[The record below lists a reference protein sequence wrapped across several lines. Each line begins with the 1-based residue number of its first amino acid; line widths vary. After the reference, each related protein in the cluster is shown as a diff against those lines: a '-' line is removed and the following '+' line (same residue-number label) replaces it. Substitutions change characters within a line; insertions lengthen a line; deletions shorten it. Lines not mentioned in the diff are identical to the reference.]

1 MQSLINR
8 VVEKLILDL
17 FPAVLKWTIEA
28 ILLISTMEFFNN
40 SNLVNQNVFHFI
52 VDIHFSLS

>member
-17 FPAVLKWTIEA
+17 FSAVLKWTIEA